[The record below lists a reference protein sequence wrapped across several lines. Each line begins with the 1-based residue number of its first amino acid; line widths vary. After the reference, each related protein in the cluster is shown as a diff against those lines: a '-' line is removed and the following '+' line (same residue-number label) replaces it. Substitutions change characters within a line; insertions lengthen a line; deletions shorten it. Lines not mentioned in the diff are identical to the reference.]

1 MKDEYLILVN
11 RAHRMYG
18 KPDDLMSVS
27 DAYPDIML
35 RRAAGQ
41 ALQEL
46 MKAAGCGGQIV
57 PVSGYRSQKEQ
68 EEIYESSLAEN
79 GPEFTEKYVALPG
92 CSEHQTG
99 LAIDLALKQACID
112 FIRPHF
118 PYDGICGVLRALA
131 SAYGFV
137 ERYPAGKEAVTGI
150 AHEPWHFRY
159 VGCPH
164 AGIMSAQNMTLEEYV
179 EYRHGSI

>member
-35 RRAAGQ
+35 RRAARQ

-68 EEIYESSLAEN
+68 EE
-79 GPEFTEKYVALPG
+79 
-92 CSEHQTG
+92 TG
-99 LAIDLALKQACID
+99 LGEGLFMGCMVILE
-112 FIRPHF
+112 
-118 PYDGICGVLRALA
+118 GTRA
-131 SAYGFV
+131 
-137 ERYPAGKEAVTGI
+137 
-150 AHEPWHFRY
+150 
-159 VGCPH
+159 
-164 AGIMSAQNMTLEEYV
+164 
-179 EYRHGSI
+179 